1 MLYFLLDRQ
10 VWEIFSRN
18 CISFTTNETFPPQQG
33 VGFAPFQRK
42 PASVMGNLLQKT
54 ELKMSHITICQ
65 TSKITIYLQLA
76 AMNQERSWFYD
87 MKRGYFEC

>member
-54 ELKMSHITICQ
+54 ELKTSHMTICP
-65 TSKITIYLQLA
+65 TSKITVYLHTGFMCKFFKDYAGL
-76 AMNQERSWFYD
+76 SVS
-87 MKRGYFEC
+87 